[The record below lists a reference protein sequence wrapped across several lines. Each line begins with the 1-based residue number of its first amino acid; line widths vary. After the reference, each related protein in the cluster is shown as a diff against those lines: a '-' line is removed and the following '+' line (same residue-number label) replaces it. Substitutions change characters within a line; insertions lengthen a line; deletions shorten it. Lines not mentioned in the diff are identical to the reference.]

1 MESLEELETK
11 DIVFTLAKT
20 PSNSRL
26 EIVHSTFPET
36 DHASRKRMEE
46 FIEMTQAYSGDLPPM
61 RILFSSY
68 DNPSM
73 HTDWSIKH
81 LALEAAKSG
90 TSALFIKTEMSNP
103 THWILMQQ
111 FPEVSYHL
119 FLKQVGYRPVPLI
132 PQHGPILPLSHHSIN
147 LL

>member
-20 PSNSRL
+20 PTNSRL

-73 HTDWSIKH
+73 HTDWSIKQ

-90 TSALFIKTEMSNP
+90 TSALFSPIYQNGNE
-103 THWILMQQ
+103 HWILIQQ

-119 FLKQVGYRPVPLI
+119 FLKQAGYRPVPLI
-132 PQHGPILPLSHHSIN
+132 PQHGPILPLSYHSIT